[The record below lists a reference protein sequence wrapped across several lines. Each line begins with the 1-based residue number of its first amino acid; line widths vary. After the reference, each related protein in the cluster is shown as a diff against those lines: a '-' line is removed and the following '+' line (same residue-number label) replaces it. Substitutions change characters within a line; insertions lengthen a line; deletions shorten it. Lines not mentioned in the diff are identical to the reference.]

1 MSTQSQKE
9 AAAAAAIAYLVD
21 HAVVGVGSGST
32 VNLFIAELGKV
43 QGKYRIRGAVAA
55 SAESE
60 RRLRE
65 HHIDVLDLNMVDE
78 LPVYVDGADE
88 ITPHLVLVMQ
98 FSHI

>member
-43 QGKYRIRGAVAA
+43 QGKYRIRGA
-55 SAESE
+55 
-60 RRLRE
+60 
-65 HHIDVLDLNMVDE
+65 
-78 LPVYVDGADE
+78 
-88 ITPHLVLVMQ
+88 
-98 FSHI
+98 